1 MIVDRVSVHYERKL
15 NLGDYNSAAI
25 GCTLWAAI
33 EEGDDL
39 SVCTKALWEMAR
51 ENVSAQAGPLLAKTT
66 DAREIATTYRRDYMA
81 GLRVVN
87 GTTNPTN
94 ETN

>member
-1 MIVDRVSVHYERKL
+1 MNVDRVSVHYERKL

-39 SVCTKALWEMAR
+39 STCTKALWEMAR
-51 ENVSAQAGPLLAKTT
+51 ENVRVQAMPLLAKDKDT
-66 DAREIATTYRRDYMA
+66 REKASAYVREYMA
-81 GLRVVN
+81 GLPVVN
-87 GTTNPTN
+87 GTTPTN